1 MAPSDAIIAAIGGD
15 EAQREA
21 AYEQIT
27 ALAHGDNGDVAA
39 TFCAA
44 TVRVSGLE
52 SGLQDETRLA
62 EAFGQYGNVLAATL
76 EPTGSYALLTLGEAS
91 EAQKAVDGAA
101 SLGARLTVR
110 AVDTRAALSSTD
122 AVGGVMRQHQQR
134 VAASVAVAIV
144 GPFVETLH
152 AADISVVSAEEFQR
166 SSAVLAEMMMID
178 PVRCYTEHHR
188 NLWFATR
195 WKSMGN
201 ACKCSRSLCVFFC
214 ASEKRLH
221 RQPGLLEG
229 AGRPHARRRGHGRL

>member
-1 MAPSDAIIAAIGGD
+1 MAPTDTIISAIGGD
-15 EAQREA
+15 KAQRET

-27 ALAHGDNGDVAA
+27 ALAHGDNDDVAA
-39 TFCAA
+39 TFSAA

-52 SGLQDETRLA
+52 SGLQDEARLA
-62 EAFGQYGNVLAATL
+62 EAFGQFGSVLAVTL
-76 EPTGSYALLTLGEAS
+76 DDPTGSYALLTLGEAS

-101 SLGARLTVR
+101 TLGASGLTVR
-110 AVDTRAALSSTD
+110 AVDTRAALGSTD
-122 AVGGVMRQHQQR
+122 AVGGAMRQHQQR

-152 AADISVVSAEEFQR
+152 AADVSVVSAEEFQR

-178 PVRCYTEHHR
+178 PVRCYMEHHR

-201 ACKCSRSLCVFFC
+201 AYNQVFLKEPADLTRS
-214 ASEKRLH
+214 
-221 RQPGLLEG
+221 GM
-229 AGRPHARRRGHGRL
+229 

>member
-15 EAQREA
+15 KAQRET

-39 TFCAA
+39 TFSGA

-52 SGLQDETRLA
+52 SGLQDEARLA
-62 EAFGQYGNVLAATL
+62 EAFGQYGSVLAATL

-101 SLGARLTVR
+101 SLGASGLTVR
-110 AVDTRAALSSTD
+110 AVDTRAALGSTD

-152 AADISVVSAEEFQR
+152 AADVSVVSAEEFQR

-178 PVRCYTEHHR
+178 PVRCYMEPHR

-201 ACKCSRSLCVFFC
+201 AYNQVFLKEPADLTRS
-214 ASEKRLH
+214 
-221 RQPGLLEG
+221 GM
-229 AGRPHARRRGHGRL
+229 

>member
-15 EAQREA
+15 KAQRET

-39 TFCAA
+39 TFSAA

-52 SGLQDETRLA
+52 SGLQDEARLA
-62 EAFGQYGNVLAATL
+62 EAFGQFGSVLAVTL
-76 EPTGSYALLTLGEAS
+76 GPAGESYALLTLGEAS

-101 SLGARLTVR
+101 SLGASGLTVR
-110 AVDTRAALSSTD
+110 AVDTRAALGSTD

-178 PVRCYTEHHR
+178 PVRCYMEHHR

-201 ACKCSRSLCVFFC
+201 AYNQVFLKEPADLTRS
-214 ASEKRLH
+214 
-221 RQPGLLEG
+221 GM
-229 AGRPHARRRGHGRL
+229 

>member
-39 TFCAA
+39 TFSGA

-52 SGLQDETRLA
+52 SGLQDEARLA
-62 EAFGQYGNVLAATL
+62 EAFGQYGSVLAATL